1 MAKLTNLRERVQQPY
16 RDSLIRT
23 SGMAQGQVSERQ
35 DLFVANN
42 NRKGVGETNLPS
54 GGLLPSDNS
63 MIVLALRVNIL
74 ARAGNIRT
82 PLGNPGYVTQTG
94 DYGAVPNLPGGV
106 AYGNGAPT
114 PQDVW
119 RLCWQI
125 AEGIFWTFGAGLK
138 PSIVSMPSTYF
149 PSGAGLDVAFG
160 GQTDLIHVNNG
171 TPSHQS
177 MLKLARA
184 ILLVPRQQIQCSA
197 TCAKFDDLG
206 QSANWLTTQG
216 GRNMLS
222 VVDNLN
228 APDGVQ
234 KVVSMTFDGLLSRDV
249 QLPERNES
257 QKLPKR
263 LGKVN
268 ESGVRSAAARR
279 TPFRVFAIVLSV
291 VTGMRFQCRVCRTID
306 PCSPGTLSHLGG
318 ASVRPPSCHSPAAAL
333 EGPA

>member
-23 SGMAQGQVSERQ
+23 SGMAAGQVSERQ

-82 PLGNPGYVTQTG
+82 PLGNPGYVTGTG
-94 DYGAVPNLPGGV
+94 DFGAVPNLPGGV

-119 RLCWQI
+119 RLCWQV

-149 PSGAGLDVAFG
+149 PSGAGLDVSFG
-160 GQTDLIHVNNG
+160 GQTDLVHVNNG

-184 ILLVPRQQIQCSA
+184 ILLVPRQQIACSA
-197 TCAKFDDLG
+197 TAAKFDDLG
-206 QSANWLTTQG
+206 QQANWLSTQG

-228 APDGVQ
+228 APDGIA

-249 QLPERNES
+249 QLPERFVV
-257 QKLPKR
+257 QK
-263 LGKVN
+263 
-268 ESGVRSAAARR
+268 SAERCGFHPGCGGARR
-279 TPFRVFAIVLSV
+279 YGEAHP
-291 VTGMRFQCRVCRTID
+291 RFSYAQSGCKDCAKQVQSD
-306 PCSPGTLSHLGG
+306 G
-318 ASVRPPSCHSPAAAL
+318 AL
-333 EGPA
+333 